1 MQTTSRTDKLEEK
14 AGAALRSK
22 RKHGISVVVCAWF
35 LCTWM
40 AAAMAVGQH
49 FDAPVEAH
57 VPMAPTPVKGSDGR
71 MHLAYEMHLT
81 NFYASNGPLHLDELS
96 VFAQGSST
104 PLATYTGKELA
115 EIAKPHPEETTDGI
129 TLAAG
134 SRVVLFLWITLPDG
148 IAPPAGLWHRMS
160 FQDAKGIQ
168 RTLQGAALTLPRKPA
183 IVIAPPLRGGRNWL
197 VSEGPGNAHSHHW
210 GSLLALNGVV
220 TIPQRYAID
229 FVGLNERGHALEVS
243 PEKLRDSANVDWF
256 GYDTDVLAVADGVVR
271 DARDG
276 QADGRPL
283 FPHPEEHDLT
293 ARGLYGNFV
302 VLEIAP
308 GVFAHYAH
316 LRPGSVRV
324 HPGEHV
330 HRGDVLAHLGDSGNS
345 AAPHLH
351 FHLSD
356 KPVFEESEGLPF
368 RFARF
373 TNEGDAGE
381 QVVLSPSAVWTP
393 HPAKC
398 QEALPLDGTVIAFP

>member
-1 MQTTSRTDKLEEK
+1 MWVFAAA
-14 AGAALRSK
+14 AGA
-22 RKHGISVVVCAWF
+22 
-35 LCTWM
+35 
-40 AAAMAVGQH
+40 QQ
-49 FDAPVEAH
+49 FDAPVEAR
-57 VPMAPTPVKGSDGR
+57 VPMVPTPVRGSDGR

-81 NFYASNGPLHLDELS
+81 NFYASNGPLHLNELS
-96 VFAQGSST
+96 IFPQGSSI
-104 PLATYTGKELA
+104 PLVTYKRKELA
-115 EIAKPHPEETTDGI
+115 EIAKPRPEETAEGI

-134 SRVVLFLWITLPDG
+134 SRTVLFLWITLPDG
-148 IAPPAGLWHRMS
+148 MAPPLGLWHRMS
-160 FQDAKGIQ
+160 FQDAKGRQ
-168 RTLQGAALTLPRKPA
+168 RTLQGAALTLAQKPA
-183 IVIAPPLRGGRNWL
+183 IVIAPPLRGDRNWL

-229 FVGLNERGHALEVS
+229 FVGLNVRGHALEVS
-243 PEKLRDSANVDWF
+243 PDQLRDSANTDWF

-276 QADGRPL
+276 QPDGQPL
-283 FPHPEEHDLT
+283 SPHPEGNDLT
-293 ARGLYGNFV
+293 TRGLYGNFV

-324 HPGEHV
+324 RPGDHV

-356 KPVFEESEGLPF
+356 KPAFEESEGLPF

-393 HPAKC
+393 HPVEC
-398 QEALPLDGTVIAFP
+398 QGALPLDGTVLAFP

>member
-1 MQTTSRTDKLEEK
+1 MWMFAAA
-14 AGAALRSK
+14 AGA
-22 RKHGISVVVCAWF
+22 
-35 LCTWM
+35 
-40 AAAMAVGQH
+40 QQ
-49 FDAPVEAH
+49 FDAPVEAR
-57 VPMAPTPVKGSDGR
+57 VPMVPTPVRGSDGR

-81 NFYASNGPLHLDELS
+81 NFYASNSPLHLNELS
-96 VFAQGSST
+96 VFPQGSSI
-104 PLATYTGKELA
+104 PLVTYKRKELA
-115 EIAKPHPEETTDGI
+115 EIAKPRPEETAEGI

-134 SRVVLFLWITLPDG
+134 SRTVLFLWITLPDG
-148 IAPPAGLWHRMS
+148 MAPPLGLWHRMS
-160 FQDAKGIQ
+160 FQDAKGRQ
-168 RTLQGAALTLPRKPA
+168 RTLQGAALTLAQKPA
-183 IVIAPPLRGGRNWL
+183 IVIAPPLRGGL

-229 FVGLNERGHALEVS
+229 FVGLNVRGHALEVS
-243 PEKLRDSANVDWF
+243 PDQLRDSANTDWF

-276 QADGRPL
+276 QPDGQPL
-283 FPHPEEHDLT
+283 SPHPEGTDLT
-293 ARGLYGNFV
+293 ACGLYGNFV

-324 HPGEHV
+324 RPGEHV

-356 KPVFEESEGLPF
+356 KPAFEESEGLPF

-393 HPAKC
+393 HPVEC
-398 QEALPLDGTVIAFP
+398 QGALPLDGAVLAFP

>member
-1 MQTTSRTDKLEEK
+1 
-14 AGAALRSK
+14 LRNE
-22 RKHGISVVVCAWF
+22 RERGISAVGCALLMC
-35 LCTWM
+35 LCM
-40 AAAMAVGQH
+40 AATVAVGQQ
-49 FDAPVEAH
+49 FSAPVEAR
-57 VPMAPTPVKGSDGR
+57 VPMAPTSVLGSDGR

-81 NFYASNGPLHLDELS
+81 NFYASNGPLHMSELS
-96 VFAQGSST
+96 VFPQASSI
-104 PLATYTGKELA
+104 PLATYRGKELA
-115 EIAKPHPEETTDGI
+115 EIAKPRPEETADGV
-129 TLAAG
+129 TLPAG
-134 SRVVLFLWITLPDG
+134 ARTVLFLWITLPAG
-148 IAPPAGLWHRMS
+148 MAPPTGLWHRMS

-168 RTLQGAALTLPRKPA
+168 RTLQGAAVTLPRKPA

-229 FVGLNERGHALEVS
+229 FVGINARGHALEVL
-243 PEKLRDSANVDWF
+243 PEQLRDSANADWF
-256 GYDTDVLAVADGVVR
+256 GYDADVLAVADGVVR

-283 FPHPEEHDLT
+283 SPHPEGNDLT

-324 HPGEHV
+324 RAGLHV
-330 HRGDVLAHLGDSGNS
+330 HRGEVLAQLGDSGNS
-345 AAPHLH
+345 AVPHLH

-381 QVVLSPSAVWTP
+381 QVVLSTSAVWTP
-393 HPAKC
+393 HPIKR
-398 QEALPLDGTVIAFP
+398 QDALPLDGTVIAFP

>member
-1 MQTTSRTDKLEEK
+1 
-14 AGAALRSK
+14 
-22 RKHGISVVVCAWF
+22 
-35 LCTWM
+35 M
-40 AAAMAVGQH
+40 AATVAVGQQ
-49 FDAPVEAH
+49 FSAPVEAR
-57 VPMAPTPVKGSDGR
+57 VPMAPTSVLGSDGR

-81 NFYASNGPLHLDELS
+81 NFYASNGPLHMSELS
-96 VFAQGSST
+96 VFPQASSI
-104 PLATYTGKELA
+104 PLATYRGKELA
-115 EIAKPHPEETTDGI
+115 EIAKPRPEETADGV
-129 TLAAG
+129 TLPAG
-134 SRVVLFLWITLPDG
+134 ARTVLFLWITLPAG
-148 IAPPAGLWHRMS
+148 MAPPTGLWHRMS

-168 RTLQGAALTLPRKPA
+168 RTLQGAAVTLPRKPA

-229 FVGLNERGHALEVS
+229 FVGINARGHALEVL
-243 PEKLRDSANVDWF
+243 PEQLRDSANADWF
-256 GYDTDVLAVADGVVR
+256 GYDADVLAVADGVVR

-276 QADGRPL
+276 QADGRPRS
-283 FPHPEEHDLT
+283 PHPEGNDLT

-324 HPGEHV
+324 RAGLHV
-330 HRGDVLAHLGDSGNS
+330 HRGEVLAQLGDSGNS
-345 AAPHLH
+345 AVPHLH

-381 QVVLSPSAVWTP
+381 QVVLSTSAVWTP
-393 HPAKC
+393 HPIKR
-398 QEALPLDGTVIAFP
+398 QDALPLDGTVIAFP

>member
-1 MQTTSRTDKLEEK
+1 MWMS
-14 AGAALRSK
+14 AA
-22 RKHGISVVVCAWF
+22 V
-35 LCTWM
+35 
-40 AAAMAVGQH
+40 AMGQK
-49 FDAPVEAH
+49 FDAPVEAR
-57 VPMAPTPVKGSDGR
+57 VPMSPTPVLGSDGR

-81 NFYASNGPLHLDELS
+81 NFYASNGPLRLNELS
-96 VFAQGSST
+96 VFPQGSST
-104 PLATYTGKELA
+104 PLATYKGKELA
-115 EIAKPHPEETTDGI
+115 EIAKPHPEETADGI
-129 TLAAG
+129 TLPAG
-134 SRVVLFLWITLPDG
+134 SRTVFFLWITLPEG
-148 IAPPAGLWHRMS
+148 MAPPPGLWHRMS

-168 RTLQGAALTLPRKPA
+168 RTLQGAAVTLPGVPA
-183 IVIAPPLRGGRNWL
+183 IMIAPPLRGGRNWL

-229 FVGLNERGHALEVS
+229 FVGLNARGHAIEIS
-243 PEKLRDSANVDWF
+243 PEKIRDSANADWF
-256 GYDTDVLAVADGVVR
+256 GYDSDVLAVADGIVR

-276 QADGRPL
+276 QPDGRPL
-283 FPHPEEHDLT
+283 NPHPEGNDLT

-324 HPGEHV
+324 RPGEHV
-330 HRGDVLAHLGDSGNS
+330 HRGEVLAHLGDSGNS

-393 HPAKC
+393 HPVKY
-398 QEALPLDGTVIAFP
+398 QEALPLDGTVIEFP